1 MMIRRIQPQ
10 LAAAM
15 MGKTP
20 QFVRVGLQRGRLPFG
35 TALKQKEGRFSKY
48 SYYISPAKFLDYTG
62 YTEEDVLA
70 AAEKGGF
77 SVC

>member
-10 LAAAM
+10 LAAIM

-35 TALKQKEGRFSKY
+35 TAVKRGGGRTARY
-48 SYYISPAKFLDYTG
+48 SYYISPAQFMSYTG

>member
-1 MMIRRIQPQ
+1 MIKRIQPQ
-10 LAAAM
+10 LAAEL

-35 TALKQKEGRFSKY
+35 TAVKLKEGRFSRY
-48 SYYISPAKFLDYTG
+48 SYYISPAQFMSYTG
-62 YTEEDVLA
+62 YTEAEIIA

-77 SVC
+77 VIC